1 MHLPTG
7 TRFFGRARL
16 LLLLLFLPLL
26 VGVANSQ
33 QGTGAGGELAVQTRS
48 LPNGFVRREYRR
60 PLLAEGGVTPLK
72 WEISTGALPRGLV
85 LSADGLLSGVP
96 GESGVF
102 RFVVTVT
109 DSGNPS
115 HQRNQEL
122 ALRVIA
128 PLLVEWSRYPK
139 VSGQRVEGTVKV
151 SNQTDDDFDLTF
163 VAVAVNENGR
173 ATALGYQRFTLKKG
187 TIDMEIPFGE
197 NLPHG
202 TYEVNVDAVGEVA
215 ATNTI
220 DRTRLVANKL
230 DVQQGP

>member
-1 MHLPTG
+1 MHPPTG
-7 TRFFGRARL
+7 TRFFGRARHL
-16 LLLLLFLPLL
+16 LLVLFLPLL

-33 QGTGAGGELAVQTRS
+33 QGTAAGVELAVQTHS

-60 PLLAEGGVTPLK
+60 PLLAEGGVAPLK

-85 LSADGLLSGVP
+85 LSADGILSGIP

-109 DSGNPS
+109 DSGNPP

-128 PLLVEWSRYPK
+128 PLRVEWSRYPK
-139 VSGQRVEGTVKV
+139 VSGQRVEGAVKV

-187 TIDMEIPFGE
+187 TVDMEIPFGE